1 MERNRNLKRWRGE
14 EWCETARVDPC
25 IWDMIIKSL
34 TTVVLTGVSR
44 ALAIT
49 QVPIS
54 TSYTISISF
63 VSPKGKLIA
72 VSNQLVLQP
81 RSAAAK
87 PAPLNISILSC
98 PDHRNVWVSPWEY
111 TVHQPA
117 VLTIGTYDGITR
129 QTTHAQST
137 PSSNSWLSYLVCNWQ
152 LGTPQMLY
160 LCVLCIK

>member
-54 TSYTISISF
+54 TSYTISISLF
-63 VSPKGKLIA
+63 LQKGNLSPYQISWCYSHA
-72 VSNQLVLQP
+72 QLQP
-81 RSAAAK
+81 NLHHWIYPYWAVRTTGTCESHHGSTLFIS
-87 PAPLNISILSC
+87 PQYWPLEHTMVLHGKQHMLRV
-98 PDHRNVWVSPWEY
+98 HR
-111 TVHQPA
+111 A
-117 VLTIGTYDGITR
+117 V
-129 QTTHAQST
+129 THGWA
-137 PSSNSWLSYLVCNWQ
+137 
-152 LGTPQMLY
+152 
-160 LCVLCIK
+160 I